1 MRSIFLINGT
11 GILTL
16 RDLQREFSPW
26 DIYYNL
32 ANFVSFAKVH
42 SKPLPVKVCK
52 KEDGY
57 SVWDDAS
64 FFGKSFWIDVLNIQ
78 DWENA
83 SDSIR
88 QMRLFAEEAIFMKVG
103 IKDKFSLTCDDI
115 GIDKEKKKDQC
126 ANYTKEKS
134 EMTTEYQ
141 CLKIEDKIEHI
152 VKTAKLGNSAA
163 DVRTAIIL
171 LAICEL
177 SEINALDFSFSK
189 TTQAEVHST
198 INANLDKTKAEYSAM
213 AMESNKSD
221 NKTENQIME
230 FPSTADISLLARDIP
245 YKYWYHSSNMLEA
258 GETIK
263 TVCVHAKASNNRYAS
278 VIIEVYDEVSKL
290 CIHTL
295 VLAANEY
302 RYCNVASGK
311 LIKFLPT
318 ISMSPDAYLC
328 RTDLTKPDITVCG
341 EKTSAWTLS
350 ENNVSSFSVSDKED
364 GFVLVQKGKLNTVF
378 YKKANDYVTKT
389 MMSLIVDPVVEIQ
402 LTEDGYKVLT
412 SKGETVSNIPSYT
425 PDQNVVSLDRFSRL
439 PMPKSELCKS
449 EEMEEVSLGNNK
461 DCMMIRS
468 KNAKKN
474 IVVFRNQGK
483 HISVNGDERDGI
495 IIIVK

>member
-57 SVWDDAS
+57 SVWNDAS
-64 FFGKSFWIDVLNIQ
+64 FFGKSFWFDVLNIH
-78 DWENA
+78 DWKNA

-88 QMRLFAEEAIFMKVG
+88 LMGLFAEEAVFVKVG
-103 IKDKFSLTCDDI
+103 IKDKFALTCGDV

-126 ANYTKEKS
+126 ANYAKEKS
-134 EMTTEYQ
+134 EMATEYKG
-141 CLKIEDKIEHI
+141 LKIEEKIKHI

-177 SEINALDFSFSK
+177 SEINALDFSFSRA
-189 TTQAEVHST
+189 TATEAHSK
-198 INANLDKTKAEYSAM
+198 ANVNSDKTKTGHSA
-213 AMESNKSD
+213 AVMESSQSD
-221 NKTENQIME
+221 NKTESQIMD

-245 YKYWYHSSNMLEA
+245 YKYWYHSSDILEA

-278 VIIEVYDEVSKL
+278 VIIEVYDEVSKM
-290 CIHTL
+290 CVHTL

-302 RYCNVASGK
+302 RYCNVAAGK
-311 LIKFLPT
+311 IIKFLPT
-318 ISMSPDAYLC
+318 ISISPDAYLC
-328 RTDLTKPDITVCG
+328 RTDLTKSDITVCG

-350 ENNVSSFSVSDKED
+350 ENNISSFSVSNKED
-364 GFVLVQKGKLNTVF
+364 GFVLVQNGKLNTVF
-378 YKKANDYVTKT
+378 YKNANDYVTKT

-402 LTEDGYKVLT
+402 LTEDGYKALT
-412 SKGETVSNIPSYT
+412 FKGETVSNISSYT
-425 PDQNVVSLDRFSRL
+425 PEQNIVSLDKFSRL
-439 PMPKSELCKS
+439 PVPKSELCKS

-468 KNAKKN
+468 KNTKKN
-474 IVVFRNQGK
+474 IVFFRNQGK
-483 HISVNGDERDGI
+483 HIYVSGDTRDGI
-495 IIIVK
+495 KIIVK